1 MRMKE
6 ADPAGQPRAARYL
19 ERRVEEKGL
28 RPRFAAAIIA
38 AAWLVA
44 IVVFGIVQHLVDPA
58 TFDNA
63 WLGMWWATQTVTTV
77 GYGDTVPDETS
88 GQLIAVVLMVG
99 GLSLFAVVTGTIT
112 SVFVSRAQSDARN
125 ESDDQL
131 RRRLDQLDSQL
142 KSLRE
147 QLARPSGGPGSPP
160 TGPDPG

>member
-1 MRMKE
+1 MRMNE
-6 ADPAGQPRAARYL
+6 DDPAGKPPAARYL

-28 RPRFAAAIIA
+28 RPRFAATIIA
-38 AAWLVA
+38 AVWLVA
-44 IVVFGIVQHLVDPA
+44 IVVFGIVQHLVDPD

-77 GYGDTVPDETS
+77 GYGDTVPDQTS

-112 SVFVSRAQSDARN
+112 SVFVSRAQSDARS

-131 RRRLDQLDSQL
+131 RRRLDHLDSQL
-142 KSLRE
+142 ESLRE
-147 QLARPSGGPGSPP
+147 QLARPGGGNASPP
-160 TGPDPG
+160 SGQDPG